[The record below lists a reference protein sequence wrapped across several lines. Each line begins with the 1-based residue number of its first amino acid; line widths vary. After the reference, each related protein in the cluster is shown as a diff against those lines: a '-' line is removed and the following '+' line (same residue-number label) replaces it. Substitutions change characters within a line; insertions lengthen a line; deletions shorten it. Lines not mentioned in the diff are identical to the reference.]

1 MQRMEGE
8 MGPSKLQSFD
18 AATLALCQQAFEDAL
33 AVLQTREWFHGPE
46 RNEELRNALA
56 KNIIEQVAAG
66 ETDQA
71 QLRKL
76 ALETLFLEQA
86 SGVKLKPTPPG
97 IRRKLRQGRR
107 VTTRPVP
114 WAL

>member
-1 MQRMEGE
+1 
-8 MGPSKLQSFD
+8 MGSSTLQSFD

-33 AVLQTREWFHGPE
+33 AVLQTSEWFHGPE

-86 SGVKLKPTPPG
+86 TGVRLKPTPAG
-97 IRRKLRQGRR
+97 IRRKRRRGRP
-107 VTTRPVP
+107 VTT
-114 WAL
+114 